1 MKTQTKQI
9 LICRIIWT
17 S

>member
-1 MKTQTKQI
+1 MKTQTKHTI
-9 LICRIIWT
+9 K